1 MLAVCALPATAGA
14 SGSRPKLDYGVFIG
28 DTKVTAAMFKY
39 RTVVVD
45 AQYLSATD
53 IGRLH
58 NNGRTVLTYL
68 NIGSLEKFR
77 SYYSRFSSIT
87 LGAYEGWPEERW
99 IDVSKTS
106 WKSFIV
112 DLGKKLLRKKNVDG
126 FFIDNTDV
134 YYRFHKDR
142 IYNGLLSICSSLR
155 KTGAQVI
162 INGGDEFVS
171 RAIRSGRTRGCF
183 TGVNQE
189 SVYTALGD
197 DGSFAKASP
206 KDRKYFTAYLDRV
219 RKSKLTVYVVEYSA
233 DPALNAE
240 IEKYSKKHGWHC
252 YISPKLELT

>member
-1 MLAVCALPATAGA
+1 MKRRIIAALLCIMLAVCALPATAGA

-53 IGRLH
+53 IGRLRK
-58 NNGRTVLTYL
+58 NGRTVLTYL

-112 DLGKKLLRKKNVDG
+112 DLGKKLLRKKMSTV
-126 FFIDNTDV
+126 FSSTTPTYTTVFT
-134 YYRFHKDR
+134 R
-142 IYNGLLSICSSLR
+142 IAFTTAFYQY
-155 KTGAQVI
+155 AP
-162 INGGDEFVS
+162 
-171 RAIRSGRTRGCF
+171 RSGK
-183 TGVNQE
+183 Q
-189 SVYTALGD
+189 ALR
-197 DGSFAKASP
+197 SS
-206 KDRKYFTAYLDRV
+206 
-219 RKSKLTVYVVEYSA
+219 
-233 DPALNAE
+233 
-240 IEKYSKKHGWHC
+240 
-252 YISPKLELT
+252 